1 MHSAVD
7 CTLTA
12 TKICVP
18 TAPLKVPHGYERM
31 SLYDGPTSTDDYH
44 QWFARVM
51 PGVSPEQGWPFGSNG
66 WEGGPFM
73 FNESMHPTAWV
84 GQQAVDFI
92 NDPIAAGSGGR
103 PWFLKVCASC
113 LCFCLGSLSRRWVN
127 TESYIPHLTV

>member
-1 MHSAVD
+1 
-7 CTLTA
+7 
-12 TKICVP
+12 
-18 TAPLKVPHGYERM
+18 
-31 SLYDGPTSTDDYH
+31 
-44 QWFARVM
+44 
-51 PGVSPEQGWPFGSNG
+51 
-66 WEGGPFM
+66 M